1 MKFNALY
8 SISISAL
15 LLLGCAKESIKE
27 EESIDANQSESIS
40 ASASYSTSGEKLGA
54 RNSYESNVND
64 FFNTRGALYLQPT
77 GITFTKNATLENN
90 LESIKGFNIIYN

>member
-27 EESIDANQSESIS
+27 EESIDAIS
-40 ASASYSTSGEKLGA
+40 QNPFLQAHHTPPLE
-54 RNSYESNVND
+54 RN
-64 FFNTRGALYLQPT
+64 
-77 GITFTKNATLENN
+77 
-90 LESIKGFNIIYN
+90 

>member
-64 FFNTRGALYLQPT
+64 FLIQGDFILQST
-77 GITFTKNATLENN
+77 V
-90 LESIKGFNIIYN
+90 IIHLLKMPA